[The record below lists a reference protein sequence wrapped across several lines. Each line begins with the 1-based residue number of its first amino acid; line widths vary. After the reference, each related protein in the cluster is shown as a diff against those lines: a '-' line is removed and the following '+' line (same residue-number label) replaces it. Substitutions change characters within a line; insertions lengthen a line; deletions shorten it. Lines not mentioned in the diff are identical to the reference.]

1 MEAIRNVER
10 EIDRVISK
18 FGALN
23 DHTTQTLTDL
33 LNQLKSLKQDFV
45 MLSRKWFIV
54 QSLISCNSCIGNFH
68 CSLQSVGNIRHPV
81 HDPGIK
87 HPEDQGRDQS
97 DFIGTSGLARNRFQS
112 GESD

>member
-23 DHTTQTLTDL
+23 EHTAQTLTDL

-45 MLSRKWFIV
+45 MLSRKSFP
-54 QSLISCNSCIGNFH
+54 C
-68 CSLQSVGNIRHPV
+68 HP
-81 HDPGIK
+81 
-87 HPEDQGRDQS
+87 
-97 DFIGTSGLARNRFQS
+97 
-112 GESD
+112 